1 MMNIYAEYCREGAA
15 GAGGA
20 TAGKAVARML
30 TIYIEEAHAADEVQ

>member
-15 GAGGA
+15 
-20 TAGKAVARML
+20 TAAVARML